1 VPRQELYPLER
12 LRQIAK
18 WFYDE
23 GRTLEFIRDRLEVE
37 TGKGPDPRTLRK
49 MLKQA
54 RARDVVRIEFPQPR
68 PENRLEQRIRSAFP
82 HLQKVIAVPVIED
95 ERYRDLVARWGIE
108 AARYFDELVLESS
121 DLHVGISG
129 GETLLTFANSVREHP
144 RRGVHIHT
152 TALIGRGRLKENS
165 SHIDPLVNATAL
177 WLKCGCLPG
186 HCSYATVPPYDSIDR
201 SAVLREVDRFAKR
214 PAIEAVLGE
223 MNKISV
229 AFVGLGLV
237 NPPKLTESAVN
248 QLTMT
253 GLLEDIVSP
262 ATLAEEGAL
271 ADLSCCIFD
280 RSGET
285 RDKWRFFLTAGHN
298 HTDPKR
304 RGIGFFK
311 EMVNDRKK
319 VIVIA
324 GHRKDEAIRAALDA
338 KLFNVWIT
346 DENSAQLAIRK
357 RSV

>member
-1 VPRQELYPLER
+1 MPKQELYPIDR
-12 LRQIAK
+12 LRQIAR

-23 GRTLEFIRDRLEVE
+23 GRKLEYIRDRLEIE
-37 TGKGPDPRTLRK
+37 TGKGPDVRTLRK
-49 MLKQA
+49 MLNQA
-54 RARDVVRIEFPQPR
+54 RARGVVRIEFPESR
-68 PENRLEQRIRSAFP
+68 EESELEHRVRVRFP
-82 HLQKVIAVPVIED
+82 HLQKVIAIPEIEG
-95 ERYRDLVARWGIE
+95 EKYKDLVARWGLE
-108 AARYFDELVLESS
+108 AANYFDELVLESS
-121 DLHVGISG
+121 DLHLGISG

-144 RRGVHIHT
+144 RHGVHIHT

-165 SHIDPLVNATAL
+165 SHIDPLVNATVL
-177 WLKCGCLPG
+177 WMKCGRLPG

-201 SAVLREVDRFAKR
+201 AAVLKEIERFAKR
-214 PAIEAVLGE
+214 PAIEAVLHD
-223 MNKISV
+223 MNKITV

-237 NPPKLTESAVN
+237 NPPKLAESTVN

-280 RSGET
+280 RSGQPSE
-285 RDKWRFFLTAGHN
+285 KWKFFLTAGHN
-298 HTDPKR
+298 HPDPGH

-311 EMVNDRKK
+311 EMVKERKK

-324 GHRKDEAIRAALDA
+324 GHRKEDAIRTALEK

-346 DENSAQLAIRK
+346 DENSARFVLKRK
-357 RSV
+357 Q